1 MKKLVMSV
9 FLALC
14 VISIMAQSP
23 VNMKLNLEK
32 GKLYTIK
39 STSKQA
45 IQQTYNGQQFV
56 IDVQS
61 NSVITCKV
69 LQQVN
74 DVMDMEFKFDTI
86 ASKISSP
93 MFNKESN
100 SAKPAGSD
108 PQEIIMNKLS
118 TYKLVAKISTAG
130 KFISFVN
137 YGKFKDSV
145 LFVMDSIPAT
155 KRDDARKTA
164 DALLKETALQ
174 SMVEPLFAYLPEK
187 EVKTNDNWETSFFIV
202 ASNISMLSL
211 NSYSL
216 KGVENNQANVTGSS
230 EIESMPSNDPNAQ
243 MTQELKGK
251 STFDGSIDLKTGL
264 IEKSTSKTQFE
275 GTTTVKNN
283 GVEMKMPMKI
293 DGETLTIMSK

>member
-1 MKKLVMSV
+1 
-9 FLALC
+9 
-14 VISIMAQSP
+14 MAQSP
-23 VNMKLNLEK
+23 ANLKLNLEK
-32 GKLYTIK
+32 GKVYTIK
-39 STSKQA
+39 STSKQV
-45 IQQTYNGQQFV
+45 IQQTYNGQQFS
-56 IDVQS
+56 IDV
-61 NSVITCKV
+61 NANNVITCKV

-74 DVMDMEFKFDTI
+74 DVMDMEFRFDTI

-93 MFNKESN
+93 MFNKETN

-108 PQEIIMNKLS
+108 PQEILMNKLS
-118 TYKLVAKISTAG
+118 TYKLIAKISTAG

-137 YGKFKDSV
+137 YGQFKDSV

-155 KRDDARKTA
+155 KRDDARKLA
-164 DALLKETALQ
+164 DVLLKETALQ

-187 EVKTNDNWETSFFIV
+187 AVKTDDSWETSFFIV

-211 NSYSL
+211 NSYTL
-216 KGVENNQANVTGSS
+216 KGVENNQANVTGTS

-264 IEKSTSKTQFE
+264 IRKSTSKTQFE
-275 GTTTVKNN
+275 GSTTVKNN
-283 GVEMKMPMKI
+283 GEEMKMPMKI
-293 DGETLTIMSK
+293 DGETTTTMTK